1 MITTISSKGQV
12 VLPAELRKR
21 DNIKPGE
28 EFEVERVERG
38 EYLLRR
44 KSAPRNEGLV
54 SLLLACPTKGWFK
67 PLDRTESTDDI
78 PSASTS

>member
-12 VLPAELRKR
+12 VLPAELRQR
-21 DNIKPGE
+21 DHIKPGD
-28 EFEVERVERG
+28 EFEVERIDCG

-44 KSAPRNEGLV
+44 KTAPRNEGLV

-78 PSASTS
+78 PVANT

>member
-12 VLPAELRKR
+12 VLPAELRQH
-21 DNIKPGE
+21 DGIKAGE
-28 EFEVERVERG
+28 KFEVERVASG

-54 SLLLACPTKGWFK
+54 SLLLTCPTKGWFK
-67 PLDRTESTDDI
+67 ALDRSESTDDV
-78 PSASTS
+78 SATRTR